1 MALIVCVYVY
11 VCRLWEGVFMQ
22 MRLCG
27 RTRKSS
33 KHAAGWA
40 ISHLLN
46 ATLCSCS
53 EKHMI
58 HQTERA
64 ELKENQILLT
74 NKSNVNT
81 QEWSWIPVLQ
91 PLMYSRKGFNWLYNM
106 MPLQEGF
113 LLKGTFFF
121 FLSLK
126 QDIYVCTSTFTHPA
140 LPCAFKKKW
149 QMLVIFV
156 LRHWF
161 TSLLQLAC
169 QAKTRGKKKM
179 VADADIEKSRIC
191 FWRCLLGTKNNCFAF
206 KI

>member
-1 MALIVCVYVY
+1 MILHIACLPSLSLSSLQGFTVTYNGINCVCVYVY

-40 ISHLLN
+40 ILHLLN

-81 QEWSWIPVLQ
+81 QEWPWIPVLQ

-106 MPLQEGF
+106 MPLQEAF
-113 LLKGTFFF
+113 FWKVRFSFFCLWNKTFMCAPPLLHTQ
-121 FLSLK
+121 LYPVHLK
-126 QDIYVCTSTFTHPA
+126 
-140 LPCAFKKKW
+140 
-149 QMLVIFV
+149 
-156 LRHWF
+156 
-161 TSLLQLAC
+161 
-169 QAKTRGKKKM
+169 
-179 VADADIEKSRIC
+179 KSG
-191 FWRCLLGTKNNCFAF
+191 RCW
-206 KI
+206 